1 LRAGW
6 RKYKD
11 KTYGS
16 VQSQGWSEKDVTI
29 TILKVEEWAAKGLA
43 GGIAIVLVML
53 GLVAQ

>member
-1 LRAGW
+1 
-6 RKYKD
+6 
-11 KTYGS
+11 